1 MLFNENAIHLR
12 AMKHQTR
19 CHVLIICILLLI
31 SFVTLFSFD
40 TQSLVAHDEGLY
52 ARRAKFLLE
61 SGDWLSP
68 FFTPHHKTVGSYWPI
83 ASSFKLF
90 GVSDWAARLPSIL
103 SAIIATN
110 LFYFIS
116 RRYFNSS
123 SSFVASLALLATP
136 LYFQYSRTSG
146 PDMLFVLIV
155 IAQVHFLVSINGSS
169 YLSNRLKMI
178 GFGVCISLA
187 FFVRS
192 FVALIPVV
200 SLVPLILSRNF
211 SKSLSFWAWIFLGVL
226 LGSFPLLLNLYCVF
240 IDHGSAGL
248 LSLFSF
254 ASKKVGATGFGA
266 FLSIPFYFSRALL
279 LTFPIFLVI
288 LPNARSF
295 KGGLSPSVFASLK
308 SEINSLA
315 VLFPLIYLSVL
326 SFMGTRHYHYLIPLV
341 PFLALNI
348 ARIDL
353 SSKGRRFTFEAYF
366 IGFLGFLYLL
376 GAFLIYLL
384 RPGGVTEA
392 AVYFAVVVLLVCS
405 ILCFCAFGLK
415 ILLLKKVTPFALLL
429 VIFVSQ
435 FLSLSAL
442 AGGGLIWSTNKEL
455 KSLARTINAECHS
468 SGVYLYGLS
477 SKDLTVLRFYLDK
490 PYVLDGS
497 EDLPSLSKKCLVI
510 PSEAEEVSSQEFP
523 NHLFLKTYFR

>member
-1 MLFNENAIHLR
+1 
-12 AMKHQTR
+12 MKHQTR

-116 RRYFNSS
+116 KRYFNSLR
-123 SSFVASLALLATP
+123 SFVASLALLATP
-136 LYFQYSRTSG
+136 LYFQASRTSG
-146 PDMLFVLIV
+146 PDMLFVLII
-155 IAQVHFLVSINGSS
+155 IAQVYFLVSINGPSRS
-169 YLSNRLKMI
+169 LNHVKMI
-178 GFGVCISLA
+178 GLGVCISLA

-192 FVALIPVV
+192 FVALIPVIA
-200 SLVPLILSRNF
+200 LLPLILSRHY
-211 SKSLSFWAWIFLGVL
+211 SKSLSFWVWTFLGVL
-226 LGSFPLLLNLYCVF
+226 LGSIPLLLNLYAVF
-240 IDHGSAGL
+240 VDHGSAGL

-254 ASKKVGATGFGA
+254 ASKKVASTGFEG
-266 FLSIPFYFSRALL
+266 FLSIPFYISRALC
-279 LTFPIFLVI
+279 LTFPIFFIIISRAKSLKI
-288 LPNARSF
+288 
-295 KGGLSPSVFASLK
+295 GLSPSVLASLK
-308 SEINSLA
+308 SELNSLA
-315 VLFPLIYLSVL
+315 VLFPLIYLSIL
-326 SFMGTRHYHYLIPLV
+326 SCMGTRHYHYLIPLV
-341 PFLALNI
+341 PFFALNI
-348 ARIDL
+348 ARIDF
-353 SSKGRRFTFEAYF
+353 SARSRQFNFEAYF
-366 IGFLGFLYLL
+366 IGFLGLLYLL
-376 GAFLIYLL
+376 GACLIYVL
-384 RPGGVTEA
+384 RSGGVIEVSA
-392 AVYFAVVVLLVCS
+392 YFALPVLLFCS
-405 ILCFCAFGLK
+405 VFCFCTFILK
-415 ILLLKKVTPFALLL
+415 VFLQKKVAPFALFI

-455 KSLARTINAECHS
+455 KSLASVLNAECRS
-468 SGVYLYGLS
+468 SGVYLYGLP
-477 SKDLTVLRFYLDK
+477 SKDLTILRFYLEK
-490 PYVLDGS
+490 PYVLVGS
-497 EDLPSLSKKCLVI
+497 EDFRSLSKKCLVI
-510 PSEAEEVSSQEFP
+510 PSEAEEALSQEFP

>member
-1 MLFNENAIHLR
+1 
-12 AMKHQTR
+12 MKHQTHR
-19 CHVLIICILLLI
+19 HVLIIFTLLLI
-31 SFVTLFSFD
+31 SFVTLFWFD

-52 ARRAKFLLE
+52 ARRAKLLFE

-68 FFTPHHKTVGSYWPI
+68 FLTPHHKTVGSYWPI

-110 LFYFIS
+110 LFYFVS
-116 RRYFNSS
+116 RRYFNSRR
-123 SSFVASLALLATP
+123 SFVASLALLATP

-146 PDMLFVLIV
+146 PDMFFVLI
-155 IAQVHFLVSINGSS
+155 IMAQVYFLVSINGSF
-169 YLSNRLKMI
+169 YLSSRLKMI
-178 GFGVCISLA
+178 GLGVCISLA

-192 FVALIPVV
+192 FVALIPII
-200 SLVPLILSRNF
+200 SLVPLILSRYY
-211 SKSLSFWAWIFLGVL
+211 SKSLSFWAWTFFGVL
-226 LGSFPLLLNLYCVF
+226 LGSFPLLLNLHAVF

-266 FLSIPFYFSRALL
+266 FPSIPFYFSRALL
-279 LTFPIFLVI
+279 LTFPVFLII
-288 LPNARSF
+288 LSNAKSF
-295 KGGLSPSVFASLK
+295 KEALSPSVFASLK

-315 VLFPLIYLSVL
+315 VLFPLIYLSTL
-326 SFMGTRHYHYLIPLV
+326 SLMGTRHYHYLIPLV

-353 SSKGRRFTFEAYF
+353 SSNSRQFKFEAYF
-366 IGFLGFLYLL
+366 IGFLGLLYLL
-376 GAFLIYLL
+376 GAYLIYLL
-384 RPGGVTEA
+384 RPGGVIEA
-392 AVYFAVVVLLVCS
+392 SVYFAFFVLLVCS
-405 ILCFCAFGLK
+405 LLCFCTFSLK
-415 ILLLKKVTPFALLL
+415 ILLLKKVTPFALFL

-455 KSLARTINAECHS
+455 KSLASLINAECRL
-468 SGVYLYGLS
+468 SGVYLYGFS
-477 SKDLTVLRFYLDK
+477 SKDLTVLQFYLDK

-497 EDLPSLSKKCLVI
+497 EDLRSFSKKCLVI
-510 PSEAEEVSSQEFP
+510 PSEAKEKLSQQFA
-523 NHLFLKTYFR
+523 NGLFGKTYFR